1 MSVPASCEGVKW
13 RTPSTRYIAHP
24 ESHADGTAKND
35 AALAKLTSTLDVGG
49 ILCTDAPPDGHV
61 AHGVSLILPAADLH
75 QESMGR
81 EGESVSGG
89 ANDSHA
95 FYNSTSPLTND
106 TIDELAEDAI
116 RHLELTPSDTAC
128 VSITLSHAF
137 GIGSA
142 AAACLSSGASIS
154 LPNVDGLHGC
164 GVPSDRAAAT
174 LLALEDG
181 ATVLYA
187 DTHTLK
193 ALPEEV
199 NLPQLRTG
207 VCKVASGA
215 DFLERSSSLGSTAL
229 WTLGKRAEAEP
240 MTRTDA
246 LDKGAAR
253 KATHDAGARL
263 SGVVK
268 WFDRPKGYGF
278 ISPATGGRD
287 IFVHQTQVHACVEIN
302 QCVGCTDNSSLSH
315 FSAMTRPRWLGG
327 TGTATP
333 SSRRGVDSARTRRKI
348 LISTQ
353 VHAPGFRSLAPG
365 EEVEYVIGELNGRTH
380 AVEVTGPGGAFVKGS
395 PPPKPTAEESY

>member
-1 MSVPASCEGVKW
+1 MALYRLAAAAAKRWPTAIALRSQTEALTLDFGTLERRAAATAAVLSSKGLEAGQVLISDLQNTSQNLVVQLACSSLGVA
-13 RTPSTRYIAHP
+13 Y
-24 ESHADGTAKND
+24 GTAKND

-49 ILCTDAPPDGHV
+49 ILCTDAPNDGHM

-89 ANDSHA
+89 ANENHA

-106 TIDELAEDAI
+106 TIEELAEDAI

-142 AAACLSSGASIS
+142 AAACLSSGACIS

-193 ALPEEV
+193 ALPSDV

-207 VCKVASGA
+207 VCKISSGA
-215 DFLERSSSLGSTAL
+215 DFLEQGSPFAGLNL
-229 WTLGKRAEAEP
+229 WTLGKRQEPEAP

-253 KATHDAGARL
+253 KAAHDAGARL

-278 ISPATGGRD
+278 ISPAAGGKD
-287 IFVHQTQVHACVEIN
+287 IFVHQ
-302 QCVGCTDNSSLSH
+302 
-315 FSAMTRPRWLGG
+315 
-327 TGTATP
+327 
-333 SSRRGVDSARTRRKI
+333 
-348 LISTQ
+348 TQ

-365 EEVEYVIGELNGRTH
+365 EDVEYVVGELDGRTH
-380 AVEVTGPGGAFVKGS
+380 AVEVTGPGGAFVKGT
-395 PPPKPTAEESY
+395 PRPKEEEVY

>member
-1 MSVPASCEGVKW
+1 MALYRLAQAAAKRWPTAVALRSQTEALTLDFGTLERRATATAAVLQSRGLEAGQVLVSDLQNTSQNLVVQLACSSLGVA
-13 RTPSTRYIAHP
+13 Y
-24 ESHADGTAKND
+24 GTAKND
-35 AALAKLTSTLDVGG
+35 KALAKLTSTLDVGG
-49 ILCTDAPPDGHV
+49 ILCTDAPNDGHM

-89 ANDSHA
+89 ANENHA

-106 TIDELAEDAI
+106 TIEELAEDAV

-142 AAACLSSGASIS
+142 AAACLASGACIS

-199 NLPQLRTG
+199 NPPQLRTG
-207 VCKVASGA
+207 VCKISSGA
-215 DFLERSSSLGSTAL
+215 DFLEQGSPFAGRNL
-229 WTLGKRAEAEP
+229 WTLGKRQEP
-240 MTRTDA
+240 EPAMTRTDQ

-253 KATHDAGARL
+253 KAAYDVGSRMT
-263 SGVVK
+263 GVVK

-278 ISPATGGRD
+278 ISPSAGGRD
-287 IFVHQTQVHACVEIN
+287 IFVHQ
-302 QCVGCTDNSSLSH
+302 
-315 FSAMTRPRWLGG
+315 
-327 TGTATP
+327 
-333 SSRRGVDSARTRRKI
+333 
-348 LISTQ
+348 TQ

-365 EEVEYVIGELNGRTH
+365 EDVEYVVGELDGRTH
-380 AVEVTGPGGAFVKGS
+380 AVEVTGPGGAFVKGT
-395 PPPKPTAEESY
+395 PRPKEEEVY

>member
-1 MSVPASCEGVKW
+1 M
-13 RTPSTRYIAHP
+13 
-24 ESHADGTAKND
+24 
-35 AALAKLTSTLDVGG
+35 
-49 ILCTDAPPDGHV
+49 
-61 AHGVSLILPAADLH
+61 
-75 QESMGR
+75 
-81 EGESVSGG
+81 
-89 ANDSHA
+89 
-95 FYNSTSPLTND
+95 
-106 TIDELAEDAI
+106 

-142 AAACLSSGASIS
+142 AAACLASGACIS

-193 ALPEEV
+193 ALPSDV

-215 DFLERSSSLGSTAL
+215 DFLEQGSPFAGRNL
-229 WTLGKRAEAEP
+229 WTLGKRAEPEPCREP
-240 MTRTDA
+240 MHWTRA
-246 LDKGAAR
+246 PRAR
-253 KATHDAGARL
+253 RPTTQGERSA
-263 SGVVK
+263 GVVK

-287 IFVHQTQVHACVEIN
+287 IFVHQ
-302 QCVGCTDNSSLSH
+302 
-315 FSAMTRPRWLGG
+315 
-327 TGTATP
+327 
-333 SSRRGVDSARTRRKI
+333 
-348 LISTQ
+348 TQ

-380 AVEVTGPGGAFVKGS
+380 AVEVTGPGGAFVKGA
-395 PPPKPTAEESY
+395 PPPKPTAEDAMIEPGG

>member
-1 MSVPASCEGVKW
+1 MALYRLAQAAAKRWPTAVALRSQTEALTLDFGTLERRAAATAAVLQSKGLEAGQVLISDLQNTSQNLVVQLACSSLGVA
-13 RTPSTRYIAHP
+13 Y
-24 ESHADGTAKND
+24 GTAKND
-35 AALAKLTSTLDVGG
+35 KALAQLTSTLDVGG
-49 ILCTDAPPDGHV
+49 ILCTDAPNDGHM

-89 ANDSHA
+89 ANENHA

-106 TIDELAEDAI
+106 TIDELAEDAV

-142 AAACLSSGASIS
+142 AAACLSSGACIS

-193 ALPEEV
+193 ALPSDV

-207 VCKVASGA
+207 VCKISSGA
-215 DFLERSSSLGSTAL
+215 DFLEQGSPFAGRNL
-229 WTLGKRAEAEP
+229 WTLGKRQEP
-240 MTRTDA
+240 EPAMTRTDQ

-253 KATHDAGARL
+253 KAAYDVGSRMT
-263 SGVVK
+263 GVVK

-278 ISPATGGRD
+278 ISPSAGGRD
-287 IFVHQTQVHACVEIN
+287 IFVHQ
-302 QCVGCTDNSSLSH
+302 
-315 FSAMTRPRWLGG
+315 
-327 TGTATP
+327 
-333 SSRRGVDSARTRRKI
+333 
-348 LISTQ
+348 TQ

-365 EEVEYVIGELNGRTH
+365 EDVEYVVGELDGRTH
-380 AVEVTGPGGAFVKGS
+380 AVEVTGPGGAFVKGT
-395 PPPKPTAEESY
+395 PRPKEEEVY

>member
-1 MSVPASCEGVKW
+1 MALYRLAAAAAKRWPTAIALRSQTEALTLDFGTLERRAAATAAVLSSKGLEAGQVLISDLQNTSQNLVVQLACSSLGVA
-13 RTPSTRYIAHP
+13 Y
-24 ESHADGTAKND
+24 GTAKND

-49 ILCTDAPPDGHV
+49 ILCTDAPNDGHM

-89 ANDSHA
+89 ANENHA

-106 TIDELAEDAI
+106 TIEELAEDAI

-142 AAACLSSGASIS
+142 AAACLSSGACIS

-193 ALPEEV
+193 ALPSDV

-207 VCKVASGA
+207 VCKISSGA
-215 DFLERSSSLGSTAL
+215 DFLEQGSPFAGLNL
-229 WTLGKRAEAEP
+229 WTLGKRAEPENP
-240 MTRTDA
+240 RTAA
-246 LDKGAAR
+246 LDRGEAR
-253 KATHDAGARL
+253 KTAHDAGARL

-278 ISPATGGRD
+278 ISPSSGGRD
-287 IFVHQTQVHACVEIN
+287 IFVHQ
-302 QCVGCTDNSSLSH
+302 
-315 FSAMTRPRWLGG
+315 
-327 TGTATP
+327 
-333 SSRRGVDSARTRRKI
+333 
-348 LISTQ
+348 TQ

-365 EEVEYVIGELNGRTH
+365 EDVEYVVGELDGRTH
-380 AVEVTGPGGAFVKGS
+380 AVEVTGPGGAFVKGT
-395 PPPKPTAEESY
+395 PKPKEEEVY

>member
-1 MSVPASCEGVKW
+1 MALYRLAQAAAKRWPTAVALRSQTEALTLDFATLESRAAATAAVLQSKGLEAGQVLVSDLQNTSQNLVVQLACSSLGVA
-13 RTPSTRYIAHP
+13 Y
-24 ESHADGTAKND
+24 GTAKNEK
-35 AALAKLTSTLDVGG
+35 ALSKLTSTLDVGG
-49 ILCTDAPPDGHV
+49 ILCTDAPNDGHM

-89 ANDSHA
+89 ANDNHA

-106 TIDELAEDAI
+106 TIDELAEDAV

-142 AAACLSSGASIS
+142 AAACLSSGACIS

-174 LLALEDG
+174 FLALEDG

-193 ALPEEV
+193 ALPSDV

-207 VCKVASGA
+207 VCKISSGA
-215 DFLERSSSLGSTAL
+215 DFLEQGSPFAGLNL
-229 WTLGKRAEAEP
+229 WTLGKRAEPEA
-240 MTRTDA
+240 MSRTDA

-253 KATHDAGARL
+253 KAAHDAGSRMT
-263 SGVVK
+263 GVVK

-278 ISPATGGRD
+278 ISPSTGGKD
-287 IFVHQTQVHACVEIN
+287 IFVHQ
-302 QCVGCTDNSSLSH
+302 
-315 FSAMTRPRWLGG
+315 
-327 TGTATP
+327 
-333 SSRRGVDSARTRRKI
+333 
-348 LISTQ
+348 TQ

-365 EEVEYVIGELNGRTH
+365 EDVEYVVGELDGRTH
-380 AVEVTGPGGAFVKGS
+380 AVEVTGPGGAFVKGT
-395 PPPKPTAEESY
+395 PRPKEEEVY

>member
-1 MSVPASCEGVKW
+1 MALYRLAQAAAKRWPTAVALRSQTEALTLDFGTLERRAAATAAVLQSKGLEAGQVLISDLQNTSQNLVVQLACSSLGVA
-13 RTPSTRYIAHP
+13 Y
-24 ESHADGTAKND
+24 GTAKNEK
-35 AALAKLTSTLDVGG
+35 ALAKLTSTLDVGG
-49 ILCTDAPPDGHV
+49 ILCTDAPNDGHM

-89 ANDSHA
+89 ANENHA

-106 TIDELAEDAI
+106 AIDALAEDAI
-116 RHLELTPSDTAC
+116 KHLELTPSDTAC

-142 AAACLSSGASIS
+142 AAACLSSGACIS

-199 NLPQLRTG
+199 SLPQLRTG
-207 VCKVASGA
+207 VCKISSGA
-215 DFLERSSSLGSTAL
+215 DFLEQGSPFAGRNL
-229 WTLGKRAEAEP
+229 WTLGKRQEPETP
-240 MTRTDA
+240 MTRTDV

-253 KATHDAGARL
+253 KAAYDVGSRMT
-263 SGVVK
+263 GVVK

-278 ISPATGGRD
+278 ISPATGGKD
-287 IFVHQTQVHACVEIN
+287 IFVHQ
-302 QCVGCTDNSSLSH
+302 
-315 FSAMTRPRWLGG
+315 
-327 TGTATP
+327 
-333 SSRRGVDSARTRRKI
+333 
-348 LISTQ
+348 TQ

-365 EEVEYVIGELNGRTH
+365 EDVEYVVGELDGRTH
-380 AVEVTGPGGAFVKGS
+380 AVEVTGPGGAFVKGT
-395 PPPKPTAEESY
+395 PRPKEEEVY

>member
-1 MSVPASCEGVKW
+1 MALYRLAQAAAKRWPTAVALRSQTEALTLDFGTLERRAAATAAVLQSKGLEAGQVLVSDLQNTSQNLVVQLACSSLGVA
-13 RTPSTRYIAHP
+13 Y
-24 ESHADGTAKND
+24 GTAKNE

-49 ILCTDAPPDGHV
+49 ILCTDAPNDGHM

-89 ANDSHA
+89 ANENHA

-106 TIDELAEDAI
+106 TIDELAEDAV

-142 AAACLSSGASIS
+142 AAACLSSGARIS

-207 VCKVASGA
+207 VCKVSSGA
-215 DFLERSSSLGSTAL
+215 DFLEQGSPFAGLNL
-229 WTLGKRAEAEP
+229 WTLGKRAEPDDA
-240 MTRTDA
+240 RTAA
-246 LDKGAAR
+246 LDRGAAR
-253 KATHDAGARL
+253 KAAHEAGARL
-263 SGVVK
+263 TGVVK

-278 ISPATGGRD
+278 ISPSIGGKD
-287 IFVHQTQVHACVEIN
+287 IFVHQ
-302 QCVGCTDNSSLSH
+302 
-315 FSAMTRPRWLGG
+315 
-327 TGTATP
+327 
-333 SSRRGVDSARTRRKI
+333 
-348 LISTQ
+348 TQ

-365 EEVEYVIGELNGRTH
+365 EDVEYVVGELDGRTH
-380 AVEVTGPGGAFVKGS
+380 AVEVTGPAGAFVKGT
-395 PPPKPTAEESY
+395 PRPKEEEVY

>member
-1 MSVPASCEGVKW
+1 MALYRLAAAAAKRWPTAIALRSQTEALTLDFGTLERRAAATAAVLSSKGLEAGQVLISDLQNTSQNLVVQLACSSLGV
-13 RTPSTRYIAHP
+13 AH
-24 ESHADGTAKND
+24 GTAKND

-49 ILCTDAPPDGHV
+49 ILCTDAPNDGHM

-89 ANDSHA
+89 ANENHA

-106 TIDELAEDAI
+106 TIEELAEDAI

-142 AAACLSSGASIS
+142 AAACLSSGACIS

-193 ALPEEV
+193 ALPSDV

-207 VCKVASGA
+207 VCKISSGA
-215 DFLERSSSLGSTAL
+215 DFLEQGSPFAGLNL
-229 WTLGKRAEAEP
+229 WTLGKRQEPEAP

-253 KATHDAGARL
+253 KAAHDAGARL

-278 ISPATGGRD
+278 ISPAAGGKD
-287 IFVHQTQVHACVEIN
+287 IFVHQ
-302 QCVGCTDNSSLSH
+302 
-315 FSAMTRPRWLGG
+315 
-327 TGTATP
+327 
-333 SSRRGVDSARTRRKI
+333 
-348 LISTQ
+348 TQ

-365 EEVEYVIGELNGRTH
+365 EDVEYVVGELDGRTH
-380 AVEVTGPGGAFVKGS
+380 AVEVTGPGGAFVKGT
-395 PPPKPTAEESY
+395 PRPKEEEVY

>member
-1 MSVPASCEGVKW
+1 MSVPASCEGPSKPS
-13 RTPSTRYIAHP
+13 TPSTRYIAHP

-49 ILCTDAPPDGHV
+49 ILCTDAPNDGHM

-81 EGESVSGG
+81 EGETVSGG
-89 ANDSHA
+89 ANANHA

-106 TIDELAEDAI
+106 TIEELAEDAV

-207 VCKVASGA
+207 VCKISSGA
-215 DFLERSSSLGSTAL
+215 DFLEQGSPFAGLNL
-229 WTLGKRAEAEP
+229 WTLGKRAEPEA
-240 MTRTDA
+240 MSRTDA

-278 ISPATGGRD
+278 ISPSTGGKD
-287 IFVHQTQVHACVEIN
+287 IFVHQ
-302 QCVGCTDNSSLSH
+302 
-315 FSAMTRPRWLGG
+315 
-327 TGTATP
+327 
-333 SSRRGVDSARTRRKI
+333 
-348 LISTQ
+348 TQ

-365 EEVEYVIGELNGRTH
+365 EEVEYVVGELNGRTH